1 MHWMAKKIGTELLK
15 KNLIKFEEYSI
26 YEYGLELLFS
36 AILTSFSIILL
47 SCFCDSIL
55 WGILYLVI
63 TIPLRMT
70 AGGYHADTYTRC
82 FLISNLTYIS
92 VSQITH
98 CLLNLNLSTTSW
110 LLILLSSTLFILAN
124 APVQNKH
131 HKISETKL
139 KKNKLYCRIYSLAD
153 LILFSL
159 LLDSPL
165 LHPYICLSI
174 ISVMLVALL
183 ILPTQMRKEE

>member
-1 MHWMAKKIGTELLK
+1 MLLRFHSMG
-15 KNLIKFEEYSI
+15 NPIFSHHYSI
-26 YEYGLELLFS
+26 ENDSRRISCRHIYKVLF
-36 AILTSFSIILL
+36 
-47 SCFCDSIL
+47 DKQPD
-55 WGILYLVI
+55 LYL
-63 TIPLRMT
+63 
-70 AGGYHADTYTRC
+70 
-82 FLISNLTYIS
+82 
-92 VSQITH
+92 